1 MKILCA
7 DDNEWI
13 GGLYR
18 QILARAGHEVESVTN
33 GQAAWEL
40 LANDLDRFGM
50 VIVDYQMPWLNGLEI
65 VQRLRREGYG
75 GRIIV
80 QSGFLTP
87 EMERKFEGLKVDRI
101 VHKPIGFQTITDLV
115 AELT

>member
-18 QILARAGHEVESVTN
+18 QILARGGHQVESVTN
-33 GQAAWEL
+33 GQVAWDM
-40 LANDLDRFGM
+40 LADDMDAFGM
-50 VIVDYQMPWLNGLEI
+50 VIVDYQMPWLNGYEI
-65 VQRLRREGYG
+65 VQRLRREGYR
-75 GRIIV
+75 GRIVV

-101 VHKPIGFQTITDLV
+101 VHKPIGFETIMNLV
-115 AELT
+115 ADLT